1 MKFPLHTI
9 ILLCGP
15 SCCGKTF
22 YTKNHLI
29 PGLRNQENGFRLNIQ
44 YVSSDELRKNV
55 LGDPDLDLRDKKN
68 TFRLKYAS
76 EAAFRLLEYQVEQ
89 LTSFPINAEFVIV
102 DTTALNE
109 DFRAT
114 MIRIAQK
121 NHYNV
126 DLVLFDLATREY
138 YKYAGEADYVTN
150 HIRRMR
156 TEVFPHIGTNNYGQ
170 VLRIKDRDNPPP
182 IEAIVGFDLYRR
194 CHFSQDAVVV
204 GDLHGCL
211 DALLEIEHAAKNL
224 PIIVIG
230 DVIDKGPDS
239 LGVLRHL
246 KENPEKY
253 PLRLLGNHESYVY
266 RYFHRQT
273 SESPMHDYYTSILQ
287 YENVPEF
294 RELIDWY
301 FETAV
306 PFVKIRDSIYTTHAP
321 CPNKY
326 LGKVDTASQRQQRY
340 APISDETVELI
351 RKEANAGH
359 PRHLFGHAAF
369 QRPFDYRNKIGIDTG
384 GVYGNTFS
392 YYKDGKVRSI
402 SAKATYSEHKLLDA
416 PDMGFDPSELDEFE
430 RQRIDYCIRE
440 KINFVS
446 GTIAPT
452 VSDPDRM
459 KIEPMETAIEMF
471 RAKGV
476 DTIHVQQKYMG
487 SRCEAYISRN
497 IDECRLTSRNGFRI
511 KRLHNHNGEEITDL
525 QPVYEAI
532 LAQPKIAEIFAQYPE
547 AETILLDGE
556 LMPWYALGK
565 ELIENQY
572 RLIEQAAAS
581 EYELLKST
589 GFEDV
594 LSVEY
599 AHPNY
604 DLFCND
610 KKAADKAV
618 NSNKKA
624 TYKLLKSY
632 RHVPIAEMEQYLQVY
647 REQIAVYGSAKPI
660 EYFPFDI
667 LKIINRDGTE
677 MLFRDAPVNE
687 RYDRVSRNTGRLV
700 DLRNESDIAAL
711 IEYFA
716 ALPPETE
723 GLVLKC
729 NKPGRSRV
737 YMLKVRNEKYLTII
751 YGFDYLEPSKNET
764 LIRRKNI
771 SKKLSVSNREY
782 ELGWNLAAIPYN
794 GIHRENE
801 EYQRTLA
808 ALIFEERKE
817 TGLDP
822 RL

>member
-22 YTKNHLI
+22 YAKNHLI
-29 PGLRNQENGFRLNIQ
+29 PGLHNLEDGFRLNIQ
-44 YVSSDELRKNV
+44 YVASDELRKDV

-89 LTSFPINAEFVIV
+89 LTSFPVNAEFIIV

-114 MIRIAQK
+114 MVRIAQK
-121 NHYNV
+121 NHYNI
-126 DLVLFDLATREY
+126 DLVLFDLSTREY
-138 YKYAGEADYVTN
+138 HKYAGEADYVTN

-156 TEVFPHIGTNNYGQ
+156 TEVFPHLGTSHYGQ

-182 IEAIVGFDLYRR
+182 VEEIAGFDLYRR
-194 CHFSQDAVVV
+194 CHFSHDAVVV

-211 DALLEIEHAAKNL
+211 EPLLEIENAAKDL

-239 LGVLRHL
+239 LGILRHL
-246 KENPEKY
+246 KGSPEKY
-253 PLRLLGNHESYVY
+253 PIHLLGNHESYVY
-266 RYFHRQT
+266 RYFHGQT
-273 SESPMHDYYTSILQ
+273 TESPMHDYYTSIPQ
-287 YENVPEF
+287 YENVTEF

-301 FETAV
+301 YETSV
-306 PFVKIRDSIYTTHAP
+306 PFVKIRDSVYATHAP
-321 CPNKY
+321 CSNKY
-326 LGKVDTASQRQQRY
+326 IGKVNVAAQRQQRY
-340 APISDETVELI
+340 APISEETVESI
-351 RKEANAGH
+351 RKEANIGH

-369 QRPFDYRNKIGIDTG
+369 QRSFEYRNKFGIDTG
-384 GVYGNTFS
+384 GVYGNSFS
-392 YYKDGKVRSI
+392 YYKEGKIRSVP
-402 SAKATYSEHKLLDA
+402 AKATYAEHKLLDV
-416 PDMGFDPSELDEFE
+416 PDMSFDPKELDEFE
-430 RQRIDYCIRE
+430 QRRIDYCVRE

-452 VSDPDRM
+452 ASDPDRM

-476 DTIHVQQKYMG
+476 DVIHVQQKYMG
-487 SRCEAYISRN
+487 SRCEAYLSRN
-497 IDECRLTSRNGFRI
+497 IDECRLTSRNGYRI
-511 KRLHNHNGEEITDL
+511 KRLHDRDGTEITDL
-525 QPVYEAI
+525 TPVYESI
-532 LAQPKIAEIFAQYPE
+532 LAQPKIAAIFEKYPD

-556 LMPWYALGK
+556 LMPWYAMGK

-581 EYELLKST
+581 EFELLQAT

-594 LSVEY
+594 LADEY

-604 DLFCND
+604 ELFCND
-610 KKAADKAV
+610 KKAADKVV

-624 TYKLLKSY
+624 TYKFLKSY
-632 RHVPIAEMEQYLQVY
+632 RHIPIADMKQYLQVY
-647 REQIAVYGSAKPI
+647 REQIAIYGSARPI

-667 LKIINRDGTE
+667 LKIVNRDGAE
-677 MLFRDAPVNE
+677 ILFRDTPVNE
-687 RYDRVSRNTGRLV
+687 RYDMVSRDVGRLI
-700 DLRNESDIAAL
+700 DLRNEGEVAAL
-711 IEYFA
+711 IDSFA
-716 ALPPETE
+716 ALPPEME

-729 NKPGRSRV
+729 DKPGRSRIS
-737 YMLKVRNEKYLTII
+737 MLKVRNEKYLTII

-764 LIRRKNI
+764 LIRRKNV

-794 GIHRENE
+794 AIHEENE
-801 EYQRTLA
+801 DYRRTLA